1 MLAEYLSF
9 ARAHPRPLAF
19 GFLLAALSS
28 FGQTFF
34 IALSGTGIAEEFAI
48 SDGQLGLGYAVATLA
63 SGFALGW
70 AGRWIDRV
78 SLRRY
83 TMFSTLLLVV
93 GCLAMATVQGPLLL
107 VLAFFLLRMA
117 GQGLLTHTAMTATA
131 RRFQHDRG
139 KALAL
144 VALGFALG
152 EAVLPPIAIG
162 LLPWVGWRGLWW
174 GAAAAVLLA
183 GWAALRLLPRA
194 EATAASRPG
203 QQPGPRAPSLW
214 RDARFWLVLPAILAP
229 SFVVTGFF
237 FHQLRLAAEIG
248 WDLRVVAAAFAG
260 YAVARAGAVLRA
272 GPVID
277 RIGATPL
284 LPLFLL
290 PLVLAMGVIL
300 LGRDSQPAAVIYLLL
315 AGLTSGVSTT
325 MATALWTDFYGVE
338 RLGSVRA
345 TVAGAGVIASALAP
359 AAFGWLLD
367 LGITL
372 HTQAAW
378 CLAGMLVASLLTLP
392 VTRRHRGSRRP
403 PD

>member
-34 IALSGTGIAEEFAI
+34 IALSGAGIRSEFGI

-78 SLRRY
+78 PLRRY
-83 TMFSTLLLVV
+83 TALSTLLLVA
-93 GCLAMATVQGPLLL
+93 GCVAMAMVPGPLLL

-131 RRFQHDRG
+131 RRFRRDRG

-152 EAVLPPIAIG
+152 EALLPPIAVA
-162 LLPWVGWRGLWW
+162 LLPWLGWRGLWW
-174 GAAAAVLLA
+174 SAAAALLLG
-183 GWAALRLLPRA
+183 GWTALRLLPQA
-194 EATAASRPG
+194 EATKPPRLSQQAGQRP
-203 QQPGPRAPSLW
+203 PSLW
-214 RDARFWLVLPAILAP
+214 RDPRFWLVLPAILAP

-237 FHQLRLAAEIG
+237 FHQLRLASEVD
-248 WDLRVVAAAFAG
+248 WDLGVVAAAFGG

-272 GPVID
+272 GPMID

-284 LPLFLL
+284 LPMFLL
-290 PLVLAMGVIL
+290 PLVLAMTAIL
-300 LGRDSQPAAVIYLLL
+300 VGRGSQPAAVAYLLL

-367 LGITL
+367 LGIAL
-372 HTQAAW
+372 QTQAAW
-378 CLAGMLVASLLTLP
+378 CLAGMLLASLMTLP
-392 VTRRHRGSRRP
+392 VTRKRRRQT
-403 PD
+403 

>member
-9 ARAHPRPLAF
+9 ARSHPRPLAF
-19 GFLLAALSS
+19 GLLLASLSS

-34 IALSGTGIAEEFAI
+34 IALSGAGIRADFGI
-48 SDGQLGLGYAVATLA
+48 SDGQLGLSYAAATLA

-78 SLRRY
+78 TLRHY
-83 TMFSTLLLVV
+83 TLGATLLLAL
-93 GCLAMATVQGPLLL
+93 GCVAMAL
-107 VLAFFLLRMA
+107 VPGVWALPAAFFLLRIA

-131 RRFQHDRG
+131 RRFGPDRG

-152 EAVLPPIAIG
+152 EAALPPMAVG
-162 LLPWVGWRGLWW
+162 LLPWIGWRGLWW
-174 GAAAAVLLA
+174 CATGALLIGA
-183 GWAALRLLPRA
+183 WLALRLLPRS
-194 EATAASRPG
+194 EAAPPSRLGSTAAPRP
-203 QQPGPRAPSLW
+203 PSLW
-214 RDARFWLVLPAILAP
+214 RDHRLWLVMPAILAP

-237 FHQLRLAAEIG
+237 FHQLRLAMELN
-248 WDLRVVAAAFAG
+248 WDLGVVAGAFAG
-260 YAVARAGAVLRA
+260 YALARAGAMLRA

-284 LPLFLL
+284 LPVFLL
-290 PLVLAMGVIL
+290 PLTLAMVAIVMGS
-300 LGRDSQPAAVIYLLL
+300 GSQIAAVSYLVL

-325 MATALWTDFYGVE
+325 MTTAMWTEFYGLE
-338 RLGSVRA
+338 RLGAVRA
-345 TVAGAGVIASALAP
+345 AVAGAGVIASALAP

-372 HTQAAW
+372 HRQALW
-378 CLAGMLVASLLTLP
+378 SLFGMVLAALLTLP
-392 VTRRHRGSRRP
+392 VSRPWRRGR
-403 PD
+403 